1 MSVARVIAVA
11 LLALGVGLHTYIWSF
26 EASSFAIQ
34 YWLLA
39 LVPYAASGILLFLFK
54 RPHAA
59 AGAMI
64 LPALLDVATFYS
76 VFIDPRGSTAALG
89 LILVPL
95 WNIAIFAPIGAAIG
109 WWVGYRIRITA
120 EDMPSNNSLERTREG

>member
-1 MSVARVIAVA
+1 MA
-11 LLALGVGLHTYIWSF
+11 LVLLTLGVVLHTYVWSV

-34 YWLLA
+34 LWLLA
-39 LVPYAASGILLFLFK
+39 LVPYAAGAILLLLFK

-64 LPALLDVATFYS
+64 LPALLDIGTFYS

-89 LILVPL
+89 LIFVPL
-95 WNIAIFAPIGAAIG
+95 WNIGIFAPIGAAIG
-109 WWVGYRIRITA
+109 WWVGYRIRIAA
-120 EDMPSNNSLERTREG
+120 EEMPSNKSLERTNEG